1 MLFHNVKELEIAPGI
16 KIDYTE
22 VGLAD
27 DNGTLKSTSNGLTTL
42 AWMIKNGILK
52 ANLEDADRNQ
62 LIGKLHEILSLD
74 GGTID
79 HVDEWGVRDL
89 AYEIDGNK
97 KGYYVVV
104 TINANS
110 AAGIN
115 EFDRITKINPNVIR
129 HLVIAK

>member
-1 MLFHNVKELEIAPGI
+1 MKKYEIM
-16 KIDYTE
+16 Y
-22 VGLAD
+22 
-27 DNGTLKSTSNGLTTL
+27 
-42 AWMIKNGILK
+42 ILK

-62 LIGKLHEILSLD
+62 LIGKIHENLSLD

>member
-1 MLFHNVKELEIAPGI
+1 MKKYEIM
-16 KIDYTE
+16 Y
-22 VGLAD
+22 
-27 DNGTLKSTSNGLTTL
+27 
-42 AWMIKNGILK
+42 ILK

-79 HVDEWGVRDL
+79 QVDEWGVKDL
-89 AYEIDGNK
+89 AYEINGDK

-104 TINANS
+104 TISTDSVN
-110 AAGIN
+110 GIN

>member
-1 MLFHNVKELEIAPGI
+1 MKKYEIM
-16 KIDYTE
+16 Y
-22 VGLAD
+22 
-27 DNGTLKSTSNGLTTL
+27 
-42 AWMIKNGILK
+42 ILK

-79 HVDEWGVRDL
+79 QVDEWGVRDF
-89 AYEIDGNK
+89 AYEINGDK

-104 TINANS
+104 TISTESVN
-110 AAGIN
+110 GIN
-115 EFDRITKINPNVIR
+115 EFDRITKINSNVIR

>member
-1 MLFHNVKELEIAPGI
+1 MKKYEIM
-16 KIDYTE
+16 Y
-22 VGLAD
+22 
-27 DNGTLKSTSNGLTTL
+27 
-42 AWMIKNGILK
+42 ILK

-79 HVDEWGVRDL
+79 QVDEWGVKDL
-89 AYEIDGNK
+89 AYEINGAK

-104 TINANS
+104 TISTDSVN
-110 AAGIN
+110 GIN